1 MALGLALTAFASS
14 VSAAPYTFTTLVVPG
29 ARFTDASGINNAGQ
43 VVGVFSDSRGV
54 FHGFINTG
62 GTFTTLDVPGA
73 GETDAFGINNA
84 GQVVGFFGDS
94 GGQHGFINTGSTFT
108 TLDVPGA
115 SLTGADGINNA
126 GQVVGGFSDS
136 SGDHGFVASPVPL
149 PAAVWLL
156 GTTLGGLGFVRRRLV

>member
-29 ARFTDASGINNAGQ
+29 ASFTDAFGINNAGQ
-43 VVGVFSDSRGV
+43 VVGLFNDISGT
-54 FHGFINTG
+54 HGFINTG

-73 GETDAFGINNA
+73 SFTRAAGINNA
-84 GQVVGFFGDS
+84 GQVVGDFADS
-94 GGQHGFINTGSTFT
+94 SGLHGVINTGGTFT

-115 SLTGADGINNA
+115 SDTQALGINDA
-126 GQVVGGFSDS
+126 GQVVGIFRDS
-136 SGDHGFVASPVPL
+136 SGVHGFVASPVPL

-156 GTTLGGLGFVRRRLV
+156 GTTLGGLGLVVNAA